1 MCLRWGMCAAVAR
14 GHVGRCSG
22 GCGVVLRCE
31 YLTGSIKRYRVDVGC
46 GVEVSTILVWTSSHD
61 ARYFFSWVIYEYA
74 TS

>member
-46 GVEVSTILVWTSSHD
+46 GVEVSTDSRLDIV